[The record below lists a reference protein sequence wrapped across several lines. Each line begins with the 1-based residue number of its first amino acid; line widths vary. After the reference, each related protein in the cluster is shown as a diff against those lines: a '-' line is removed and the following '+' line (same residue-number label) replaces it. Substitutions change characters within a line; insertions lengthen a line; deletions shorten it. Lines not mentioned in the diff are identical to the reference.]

1 MLYLI
6 NFSER
11 KSHKEGVKIGL
22 SSLVLKV
29 GVLCFMDVPYDM
41 DNIVSADYKCIR
53 LEITKEKLSC
63 LELNELDAFSEAEGK

>member
-1 MLYLI
+1 
-6 NFSER
+6 
-11 KSHKEGVKIGL
+11 
-22 SSLVLKV
+22 
-29 GVLCFMDVPYDM
+29 MDVPYDM